1 MKKTPSN
8 IALIGAG
15 LLLVAIA
22 EPYLLSRPLPDFV
35 SGMLYGMGSG
45 ALLWAM
51 VMAAFGSRL
60 PDPCDSS
67 TPALRRRYLR
77 EFIPSMLGYVV
88 ATLLSVWWLKSID
101 ATWLRAIVALL
112 PVPAVALAMRA
123 IMRYIRD
130 ADELQRRIELEAL
143 SFSTAWVSLAYLGGG
158 FLQRAK
164 VIDIPSAVAMIWVF
178 PLICISYG
186 LVKFAIARR
195 FA

>member
-8 IALIGAG
+8 IALIGGG

-22 EPYLLSRPLPDFV
+22 APYLLPRPLPDFV
-35 SGMLYGMGSG
+35 SGMLYGMGG
-45 ALLWAM
+45 AALLWAA
-51 VMAAFGSRL
+51 VLAAFGSRL

-77 EFIPSMLGYVV
+77 EFIPPMVAYVV
-88 ATLLSVWWLKSID
+88 ATLLSVWWLRSID

-130 ADELQRRIELEAL
+130 ADELQRRIELEAV
-143 SFSTAWVSLAYLGGG
+143 SFATALVSLVYLAAG
-158 FLQRAK
+158 FLQTAK
-164 VIDIPSAVAMIWVF
+164 VIDIPSSVAMIWVF
-178 PLICISYG
+178 PLICLSYG
-186 LVKFAIARR
+186 LAKLAIARR

>member
-8 IALIGAG
+8 IALIGGG

-22 EPYLLSRPLPDFV
+22 APYLLPRPLPDFV
-35 SGMLYGMGSG
+35 SGMLYGMGG
-45 ALLWAM
+45 AALLWAA
-51 VMAAFGSRL
+51 VLAAFGSRL

-77 EFIPSMLGYVV
+77 EFIPPMVAYVV
-88 ATLLSVWWLKSID
+88 ATLLSVWWLRSID

-130 ADELQRRIELEAL
+130 ADELQRRIELEAV
-143 SFSTAWVSLAYLGGG
+143 SFATALVSLLYLAAG
-158 FLQRAK
+158 FLQTAK
-164 VIDIPSAVAMIWVF
+164 VIDIPSSVAMIWVF
-178 PLICISYG
+178 PLICLSYG
-186 LVKFAIARR
+186 LAKLAIARR

>member
-8 IALIGAG
+8 IALIGGG

-22 EPYLLSRPLPDFV
+22 APYLLPRPLPDFV
-35 SGMLYGMGSG
+35 SGMLYGMGG
-45 ALLWAM
+45 AALLWAA
-51 VMAAFGSRL
+51 VLAAFGSRL

-77 EFIPSMLGYVV
+77 EFIPPMVAYVV
-88 ATLLSVWWLKSID
+88 ATLLSVWWLRSID

-130 ADELQRRIELEAL
+130 ADELQRRIELEAV
-143 SFSTAWVSLAYLGGG
+143 SFATALVSLLYLAAG
-158 FLQRAK
+158 FLQTAK
-164 VIDIPSAVAMIWVF
+164 VIDIPSSVAMIWVF
-178 PLICISYG
+178 PLICFSYG
-186 LVKFAIARR
+186 LAKLAIARR

>member
-8 IALIGAG
+8 IALIGGG

-22 EPYLLSRPLPDFV
+22 APSLLPRPLPDFV
-35 SGMLYGMGSG
+35 SGMLYGMGG
-45 ALLWAM
+45 AALLWAA
-51 VMAAFGSRL
+51 VLAAFGSRL

-77 EFIPSMLGYVV
+77 EFIPPMVAYVV
-88 ATLLSVWWLKSID
+88 ATLLSVWWLRSID
-101 ATWLRAIVALL
+101 ATWLRTIVALL

-130 ADELQRRIELEAL
+130 ADELQRRIELEAV
-143 SFSTAWVSLAYLGGG
+143 SFATALVSLVYLAAG
-158 FLQRAK
+158 FLQTAK
-164 VIDIPSAVAMIWVF
+164 VIDIPSSVAMIWVF
-178 PLICISYG
+178 PLICLSYG
-186 LVKFAIARR
+186 LAKLAIARR